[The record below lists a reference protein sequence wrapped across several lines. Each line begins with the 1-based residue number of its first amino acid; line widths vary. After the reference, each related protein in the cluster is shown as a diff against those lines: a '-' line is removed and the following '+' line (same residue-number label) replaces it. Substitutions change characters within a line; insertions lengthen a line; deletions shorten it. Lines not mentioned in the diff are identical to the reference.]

1 MNLPALYRFVLTRL
15 VLIIFLYCL
24 PAQVEAQPYQFENLT
39 EANGLSD
46 NRVTCFLKDRAGFMW
61 IGTENGLNR
70 FDGRSFAV
78 YNQGIKKRKLS
89 NSFVNDIE
97 QDQSGRLWIATQS
110 GLNVINPD
118 NDSNFIFMPDVDAYR
133 QKQKTIPSDLIW
145 DIYIDNKERVWLAAD
160 SRDLCYYNN
169 QTGVFTYFPWK
180 KFLLAHFPQRAGHY
194 NSIRRIY
201 YKSDDELWL
210 GTSIGL
216 FSFRIS
222 TGEFTYHKSHQADHF
237 IQLETS
243 PDKNTVYFIQNPVN
257 SLQVLS
263 LPGGTK
269 KDLPWS
275 AISTIE
281 NADIPDPLQKR
292 WLPAGRDIIEVNASG
307 KPPFLIRHRTDDPY
321 SLPDGIVSA
330 IYRDNTG
337 LVWVGTSNGIGR
349 FNPGMNY
356 FPFTEV
362 LPAPDKRAIHEND
375 MYRYDQQV
383 HTVLYS
389 RAAGKYFIS
398 SPAGNCLIIKDR
410 ISGQSTIL
418 QQINGIALR
427 HCSVIFEDSHENVW
441 VLAARNA
448 FCYNPRTQ
456 QFITSGFHTDESN
469 LLFTDMAEDEKG
481 NFWIASMSD
490 GLYYFN
496 NSTSSIH
503 KKKDGFYPV
512 LPTSLYFDKEEKKL
526 WIGTFDYGLFCYD
539 AIADKVV
546 DFPTERTKPGYIHS
560 SLIRD
565 ITKDKEGRIWIAT
578 HAAGIVTHASGD
590 TSLNGFSLVATGNDI
605 PENNFY
611 SLQCD
616 RDGNIWAGTYKGLTK
631 ITAGGRIENFNRTNG
646 LGFNDFNSPITIA
659 ATGEMFTGVSN
670 GFIRFKPDSTHFSS
684 PDFRVILTTFRAGD
698 SILSSGALADQR
710 FEFPYT
716 DNEVEFSYAALSFFY
731 PLQTRYEYKLDNV
744 DKSWVQAGNKDQT
757 SYNNLSAGKYTF
769 RVRAVDFT
777 GQQSFNVASLSFSIR
792 PPWWKTWWFRLLTF
806 VVVAGIAGYLLRRR
820 IQTIQTKAA
829 IKQQMAEL
837 KGQALRAQMNPHFI
851 FNCLNAIQE
860 LIVTEN
866 YTASYQYLS
875 KFSKLLRLVLHLSE
889 KNLIT
894 LNHEIEMCRLYL
906 ELESLRFNNSF
917 EYTVRANGI
926 DTDTVLFPTLLLQP
940 LVENALW
947 HGLRQKEGDKKLSV
961 VFQEKNGNLVC
972 TIQDNGIGRKK
983 AEAIKTQKIGS
994 QHFDSKGLELVRQR
1008 IETLKAAGLQDA
1020 AIHITDCQD
1029 EDGNAT
1035 GTKVEIIITSTLKQ

>member
-1 MNLPALYRFVLTRL
+1 MNLPALYRSILTRL
-15 VLIIFLYCL
+15 VLIIILYCL

-46 NRVTCFLKDRAGFMW
+46 DRVTCFLKDKAGFMW
-61 IGTENGLNR
+61 IGTESGLNR
-70 FDGRSFAV
+70 FDGRSFV
-78 YNQGIKKRKLS
+78 IYNQGIKKRKLS

-97 QDQSGRLWIATQS
+97 QDHSGNLWVATQS

-118 NDSNFIFMPDVDAYR
+118 NDSNFVFMPDVDAYR
-133 QKQKTIPSDLIW
+133 QKEKTISSDLIW
-145 DIYIDNKERVWLAAD
+145 DVYIDNKERVWLAAD
-160 SRDLCYYNN
+160 FRDLCYYNR

-180 KFLLAHFPQRAGHY
+180 KFLIAHFPQRAGHY

-210 GTSIGL
+210 GTSGGL

-222 TGEFTYHKSHQADHF
+222 TQEFTYHKSHEADHF

-243 PDKNTVYFIQNPVN
+243 PDKNTIYFIQNPVN
-257 SLQVLS
+257 NLQVLS
-263 LPGGTK
+263 LSDGTK

-275 AISTIE
+275 AISATE
-281 NADIPDPLQKR
+281 NADMPDPLQKR
-292 WLPAGRDIIEVNASG
+292 WLPAGRDIVEVNTMG

-321 SLPDGIVSA
+321 SLPDGIVRV

-337 LVWVGTSNGIGR
+337 LVWVGTTNGIGR

-356 FPFTEV
+356 FPFTAV
-362 LPAPDKRAIHEND
+362 LPAPDKPAIHEND
-375 MYRYDQQV
+375 LYRYDHQV
-383 HTVLYS
+383 HTALYS
-389 RAAGKYFIS
+389 RIAGKYFIS
-398 SPAGNCLIIKDR
+398 SPATNSLIIKDKTN
-410 ISGQSTIL
+410 GQSTTL
-418 QQINGIALR
+418 RQINGIALR
-427 HCSVIFEDSHENVW
+427 HCSVIFEDSHENIW

-456 QFITSGFHTDESN
+456 KFITTGFHTDESN

-490 GLYYFN
+490 GLYNFN
-496 NSTSSIH
+496 SHTNITY
-503 KKKDGFYPV
+503 KRKDFRSK
-512 LPTSLYFDKEEKKL
+512 LLTSLCFDKQENKL

-539 AIADKVV
+539 VALNKTIN
-546 DFPTERTKPGYIHS
+546 FPTEKKKPGYIPS

-565 ITKDKEGRIWIAT
+565 ITKDKKGRIWIAM
-578 HAAGIVTHASGD
+578 HAAGIVTHSASNTNLD
-590 TSLNGFSLVATGNDI
+590 GFSSIAAGEDI

-616 RDGNIWAGTYKGLTK
+616 SNGNIWAGTYKGLTK
-631 ITAGGRIENFNRTNG
+631 ITAEGRVENFSRTNG
-646 LGFNDFNSPITIA
+646 LGFNDFYSPITLA
-659 ATGEMFTGVSN
+659 PTGEMLTGVSN

-698 SILSSGALADQR
+698 SVLPSGMLANQLL
-710 FEFPYT
+710 EFPYT
-716 DNEVEFSYAALSFFY
+716 DNEVEFSYAALSFLY
-731 PLQTRYEYKLDNV
+731 PLQTQYEYKLQSV
-744 DKSWVQAGNKDQT
+744 DKSWIQAGNKDQI

-769 RVRAVDFT
+769 SVRAVDFT

-792 PPWWKTWWFRLLTF
+792 PPWWKTWWFRLLAF
-806 VVVAGIAGYLLRRR
+806 FVVAGIIGYLLRRR

-906 ELESLRFNNSF
+906 ELELLRFNNSF
-917 EYTVRANGI
+917 EYTVKANGI

-947 HGLRQKEGDKKLSV
+947 HGLRQKEGDKKLCII
-961 VFQEKNGNLVC
+961 FQEKEGNLVC

-983 AEAIKTQKIGS
+983 AEAIKSQKIGS

-1029 EDGNAT
+1029 ENENAT

>member
-1 MNLPALYRFVLTRL
+1 
-15 VLIIFLYCL
+15 
-24 PAQVEAQPYQFENLT
+24 
-39 EANGLSD
+39 
-46 NRVTCFLKDRAGFMW
+46 MW

-70 FDGRSFAV
+70 FDGRSFLV

-89 NSFVNDIE
+89 NSFVNDIG
-97 QDQSGRLWIATQS
+97 QDRSGRLWIATQS

-118 NDSNFIFMPDVDAYR
+118 NDSSFVFMPDVDAYR
-133 QKQKTIPSDLIW
+133 QKAKTIPSDLIW
-145 DIYIDNKERVWLAAD
+145 DVYIDNKDRVWMAAD
-160 SRDLCYYNN
+160 SRDLCYYDIRDSA
-169 QTGVFTYFPWK
+169 FIYFPWK
-180 KFLLAHFPQRAGHY
+180 KYMLAHFPKRAGHY

-201 YKSDDELWL
+201 YKSADELWL
-210 GTSIGL
+210 GTSGGL

-222 TGEFTYHKSHQADHF
+222 TKEFTYHKSYEADHF

-243 PDKNTVYFIQNPVN
+243 PDNNTVYFIQNPVN

-263 LPGGTK
+263 LADGIK
-269 KDLPWS
+269 KDLPWTG
-275 AISTIE
+275 INSTE
-281 NADIPDPLQKR
+281 NADAPDPLQKR
-292 WLPAGRDIIEVNASG
+292 WLPAGRDIIEINTMG

-321 SLPDGIVSA
+321 SLPDGIVR
-330 IYRDNTG
+330 ITYHDNTG

-356 FPFTEV
+356 FPFTAV
-362 LPAPDKRAIHEND
+362 LPAADKRAIHEND
-375 MYRYDQQV
+375 MYRYDHQV

-389 RAAGKYFIS
+389 RVADKYFIS
-398 SPAGNCLIIKDR
+398 SPASNSLIIKDKA
-410 ISGQSTIL
+410 SGHSTVL

-427 HCSVIFEDSHENVW
+427 HCSVIFEDSRENVW
-441 VLAARNA
+441 VLAAKNA
-448 FCYNPRTQ
+448 FRYDPHTR
-456 QFITSGFHTDESN
+456 QFITSSFHTDESN

-496 NSTSSIH
+496 SHTNTTH
-503 KKKDGFYPV
+503 KKKEGFYAT
-512 LPTSLYFDKEEKKL
+512 LPTSLYFDKKEKKL

-539 AIADKVV
+539 ATINKIV

-565 ITKDKEGRIWIAT
+565 ITKDKKGRIWIAT
-578 HAAGIVTHASGD
+578 HAAGIITHAAGD
-590 TSLNGFSLVATGNDI
+590 TSVDGFSLVATGEGISD
-605 PENNFY
+605 NNFY

-616 RDGNIWAGTYKGLTK
+616 QDGNIWAGTYKGLTK
-631 ITAGGRIENFNRTNG
+631 IKADGKAENFNRTNG
-646 LGFNDFNSPITIA
+646 LGFNDFYSPITLA
-659 ATGEMFTGVSN
+659 ASGEMFTGVSN

-684 PDFRVILTTFRAGD
+684 PDFRVIFTSFKAGD
-698 SILSSGALADQR
+698 SLVPSGMLANQPLD
-710 FEFPYT
+710 FPYT
-716 DNEVEFSYAALSFFY
+716 DNEVEFGYAALSFFY
-731 PLQTRYEYKLDNV
+731 PLQTRYEYKLESV
-744 DKSWVQAGNKDQT
+744 DKSWIQAGNRDQV
-757 SYNNLSAGKYTF
+757 SYNNLTAGKYTF
-769 RVRAVDFT
+769 KVRAVDFT
-777 GQQSFNVASLSFSIR
+777 GQQSFNVASLSFNIR
-792 PPWWKTWWFRLLTF
+792 PPWWKTWWFRLLAF
-806 VVVAGIAGYLLRRR
+806 LVVAGIAGYLLRRR
-820 IQTIQTKAA
+820 IQTIQTRAA

-837 KGQALRAQMNPHFI
+837 KGQALQAQMNPHFI

-894 LNHEIEMCRLYL
+894 LSHEMEMCRLYL
-906 ELESLRFNNSF
+906 ELELLRFNNSF
-917 EYTVRANGI
+917 EYSVKANGI

-961 VFQEKNGNLVC
+961 FFQEKEGNLVC
-972 TIQDNGIGRKK
+972 TVHDNGIGRKR

-1008 IETLKAAGLQDA
+1008 IEVLKAAGEQDA

-1029 EDGNAT
+1029 ENGNAT
-1035 GTKVEIIITSTLKQ
+1035 GTKVEIVITSTLKQ